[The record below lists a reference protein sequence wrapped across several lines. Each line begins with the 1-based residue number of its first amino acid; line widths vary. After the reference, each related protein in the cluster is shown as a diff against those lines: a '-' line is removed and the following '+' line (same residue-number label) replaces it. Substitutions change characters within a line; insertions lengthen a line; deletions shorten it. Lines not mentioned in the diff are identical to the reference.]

1 MENCLAKCR
10 NGGSCVNG
18 KCVCTKNFT
27 GELCEIDTTASSSLG
42 WIILLILVIA
52 VAGVGIY
59 LVLNKNKEG
68 GWEMSRNEDAKIDK
82 EFKEN
87 NKNEDLI
94 K

>member
-1 MENCLAKCR
+1 MAKCR

-18 KCVCTKNFT
+18 KCVCTKNFS
-27 GELCEIDTTASSSLG
+27 GELCEKDLTASSNLG
-42 WIILLILVIA
+42 WIILLILVIL

-59 LVLNKNKEG
+59 LVLNKSNEG
-68 GWEMSRNEDAKIDK
+68 GWGMNKNEDTKIDK

-94 K
+94 R